1 MGAVVTGHVAAVGV
15 SPADASQ
22 AGGRGCTRI
31 RDAVV
36 AKIAEQ
42 AATEVTAVAGGRR
55 RLAGLAP
62 GRRDRPQVRVTVL
75 ESLVTAHIAAALT
88 YPTSLRDS
96 TSQIRR
102 HVTDRVQELTGM
114 RVGAMDVTVT
124 ALVPTYSTAP
134 GETADPADPTDPTG
148 RD

>member
-1 MGAVVTGHVAAVGV
+1 MGAAVTGQAAAAGTL
-15 SPADASQ
+15 PAGASL
-22 AGGRGCTRI
+22 AGSRGCTRI

-42 AATEVTAVAGGRR
+42 AATEVIAVAGGRR

-62 GRRDRPQVRVTVL
+62 GLRDRPQVRVTVL

-88 YPTSLRDS
+88 YPASLRDS
-96 TSQIRR
+96 TSRIRR

-114 RVGAMDVTVT
+114 RVGAVDVAIT
-124 ALVPTYSTAP
+124 ALVPGYSTAL
-134 GETADPADPTDPTG
+134 GKTTDPAGEGLT
-148 RD
+148 